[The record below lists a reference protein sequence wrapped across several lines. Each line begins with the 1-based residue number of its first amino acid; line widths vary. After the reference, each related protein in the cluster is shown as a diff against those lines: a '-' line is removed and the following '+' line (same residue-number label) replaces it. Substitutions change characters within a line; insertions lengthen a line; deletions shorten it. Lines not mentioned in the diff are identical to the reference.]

1 MLEFIKKILRIST
14 IEFDEEISQLIA
26 SASSDLILS
35 GVRVEM
41 VNDNDPLIRRAISVY
56 CKAHFGFD
64 NKDYENL
71 VNAYNSLKSHL
82 ILSRDYGTV
91 V

>member
-14 IEFDEEISQLIA
+14 IEFDEEINQLIA
-26 SASSDLILS
+26 SARSDLILS
-35 GVRVEM
+35 GVRAEM

-82 ILSRDYGTV
+82 ILSGDYGTLV
-91 V
+91 